1 MCEGIESHFPFTGF
15 RPGQRELL
23 EYLCRS
29 LEERGLTLIEA
40 PNGIG
45 KTAAILTAM
54 EYLSQ
59 RTGAKFLYL
68 VRTHSQIDRVLDEC
82 RRFSEI
88 RVAALR
94 GKRELCLNWRAERAV
109 NYHLFNRKC
118 EELREYGRCPYF
130 SKRVRGEPKRCFDPL
145 NMSEGGC
152 PYYNSLR
159 VIGRGNYDVVV
170 ASYAYIMDEDLLTF
184 VERAL
189 GRKRSIL
196 IDEGHNLK
204 KAWLSNYLVTLEEG
218 TLISI
223 MDSCNKLRD
232 ELLQFKRSKLGYVAL
247 PRRYLAALL
256 VCEEEIP
263 IPREAEEIVSWLRTT
278 ILNAERVFLTS
289 DGLILLKKTR
299 STLEEIFSRY
309 KSVVLI
315 SGTWGG
321 RESRGEFLVETSFR
335 RVSVTR
341 WGRLKAYITRD
352 FTTRFEER
360 SKYEYYRL
368 VTTLADLSHSV
379 YGNIGV
385 FASSYDV
392 VRGILDAGLTDLVNS
407 PIFVERSG
415 MRESER
421 LNMIYRYKRS
431 WRRRALL
438 LGVQGGRNSEGEDFP
453 GPYMSTSIVVG
464 LQLMR
469 PGILRDLTLSLWKKH
484 SRLSNPELLMA
495 CRTAAQAAARPIRS
509 SDDLGFIVLADNRFR
524 LCLNEFPEWLRRSIK
539 ITSLEE
545 IPQLADEFFNS
556 NGYLLGGTGVP
567 LDGINSSTF
576 PTEGKPLEEG
586 YKGISK
592 RRF

>member
-1 MCEGIESHFPFTGF
+1 MCEGIESHFPFTEF

-23 EYLCRS
+23 EYLCQS
-29 LEERGLTLIEA
+29 LEGRGLTLIEA

-45 KTAAILTAM
+45 KTVTILTAM

-82 RRFSEI
+82 ERFDRI

-94 GKRELCLNWRAERAV
+94 GKRELCLNRRANRTE
-109 NYHLFNRKC
+109 NYHLFNKKC
-118 EELREYGRCPYF
+118 EELRESGKCPFF
-130 SKRVRGEPKRCFDPL
+130 SKRVRKEPKRCFDPL
-145 NMSEGGC
+145 AMSGRGC

-184 VERAL
+184 VEKTL
-189 GRKRSIL
+189 GGKRSVL

-204 KAWLSNYLVTLEEG
+204 KAWLSNYLITLERSV
-218 TLISI
+218 LASI
-223 MDSCNKLRD
+223 VDHCNKLRD
-232 ELLQFKRSKLGYVAL
+232 ELLHFKRSKLSYVAL
-247 PRRYLAALL
+247 PNRYFAALL
-256 VCEEEIP
+256 ICEGEIP
-263 IPREAEEIVSWLRTT
+263 GETKEIINWLRAA
-278 ILNAERVFLTS
+278 ILSAERTFLTK
-289 DGLILLKKTR
+289 DGLILLKKPQ
-299 STLEEIFSRY
+299 STLEELFSRY
-309 KSVVLI
+309 ESVVLI

-321 RESRGEFLVETSFR
+321 KESEGEFQVETNFR

-368 VTTLADLSHSV
+368 ATTLADLSHRV
-379 YGNIGV
+379 HGNIGV

-392 VRGILDAGLTDLVNS
+392 VRGLLDAGLMDLVDI

-421 LNMIYRYKRS
+421 SQLIDRYKRS
-431 WRRRALL
+431 WRRGALL

-453 GPYMSTSIVVG
+453 GPYMSTSVVVG

-469 PGILRDLTLSLWKKH
+469 PGIVRDLTLSLWRRH

-509 SDDLGFIVLADNRFR
+509 SDDLGFIVLADNRFG
-524 LCLNEFPEWLRRSIK
+524 LCLDKFPEWLRRSIR

-545 IPQLADEFFNS
+545 IPRLADEFFNS
-556 NGYLLGGTGVP
+556 NGYLLGGAGVP
-567 LDGINSSTF
+567 LDGVNSSTF
-576 PTEGKPLEEG
+576 STEGKPLEKG
-586 YKGISK
+586 YRGISE
-592 RRF
+592 RGF

>member
-1 MCEGIESHFPFTGF
+1 MCEGIESHFPFTEF

-29 LEERGLTLIEA
+29 LGGRGLTLIEA

-45 KTAAILTAM
+45 KTVTILAAM

-59 RTGAKFLYL
+59 RTGARFLYL

-82 RRFSEI
+82 GRFGRI

-94 GKRELCLNWRAERAV
+94 GKRELCLNWRANRME
-109 NYHLFNRKC
+109 NYHLFNKKC
-118 EELREYGRCPYF
+118 EELRENGKCPYF
-130 SKRVRGEPKRCFDPL
+130 SRRVREEPGRCYDPL
-145 NMSEGGC
+145 AMSGEVC

-159 VIGRGNYDVVV
+159 IIGRGGYDVVV
-170 ASYAYIMDEDLLTF
+170 ASYAYFMDEDLLTF
-184 VERAL
+184 VEKTF
-189 GRKRSIL
+189 GSKRSIL

-204 KAWLSNYLVTLEEG
+204 KTWLSNHLIRLERNMLG
-218 TLISI
+218 TIADYCS
-223 MDSCNKLRD
+223 KLGD
-232 ELLQFKRSKLGYVAL
+232 EFSYFKRSKLSYVAL
-247 PRRYLAALL
+247 PKRYLAALL
-256 VCEEEIP
+256 NCGDE
-263 IPREAEEIVSWLRTT
+263 IPREAEEIINWLKTA
-278 ILNAERVFLTS
+278 ILGAERAFLTD
-289 DGLILLKKTR
+289 DGLILLKKPR
-299 STLEEIFSRY
+299 STLEEVFGRY
-309 KSVVLI
+309 ESVVLI

-321 RESRGEFLVETSFR
+321 EESRGEFQVETSFR
-335 RVSVTR
+335 RVSVTK
-341 WGRLKAYITRD
+341 WGRLRAYITRD

-368 VTTLADLSHSV
+368 ATILADLSHRV

-392 VRGILDAGLTDLVNS
+392 MRGLLDAGLRDLVDI
-407 PIFVERSG
+407 PVFVERSG

-421 LNMIYRYKRS
+421 SHLIDRYKRS
-431 WRRRALL
+431 WRRGAIL

-453 GPYMSTSIVVG
+453 GPYMSTSVVVG

-469 PGILRDLTLSLWKKH
+469 PGIVRDLTLSLWKRH

-524 LCLNEFPEWLRRSIK
+524 LCLNKFPEWLRRNIV

-545 IPQLADEFFNS
+545 IPRLADEFFNS
-556 NGYLLGGTGVP
+556 NIYLLEGAGVP
-567 LDGINSSTF
+567 PDGVNSSTF
-576 PTEGKPLEEG
+576 STEGKPLEAG
-586 YKGISK
+586 YRGVSK
-592 RRF
+592 RGF